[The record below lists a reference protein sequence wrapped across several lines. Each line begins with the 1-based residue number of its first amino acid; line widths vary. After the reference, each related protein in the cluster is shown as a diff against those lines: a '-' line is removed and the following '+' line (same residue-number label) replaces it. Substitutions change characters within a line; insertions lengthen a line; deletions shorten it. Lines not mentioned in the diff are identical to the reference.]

1 MKRMFLMATTYPY
14 TAGILALM
22 WVGSALLLRVDDNLS
37 FDTVIITN
45 VITTIIIASIGFR
58 K

>member
-1 MKRMFLMATTYPY
+1 MRSTFIMATTYPY
-14 TAGILALM
+14 TAGVLAIM
-22 WVGSALLLRVDDNLS
+22 WIGSALLLRIDSNLS

-45 VITTIIIASIGFR
+45 VITTIIVSNVGFR